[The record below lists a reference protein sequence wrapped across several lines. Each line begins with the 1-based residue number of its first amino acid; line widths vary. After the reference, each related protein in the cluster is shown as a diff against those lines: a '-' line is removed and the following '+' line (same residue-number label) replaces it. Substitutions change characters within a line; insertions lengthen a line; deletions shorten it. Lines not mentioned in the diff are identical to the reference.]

1 MSDDHPMRRIRL
13 AKVTLNI
20 GAGRDAQKLERG
32 MILLERITQRKPVQT
47 ITQKRIPNWE
57 LRPGL
62 PIGVKVT
69 VRGKPA
75 EDLLRRLLTAKD
87 FILSEKQFDNEGNVS
102 FGIPEYID
110 VDGLKYD
117 PKLGIMGFEVAVTL
131 ERPGF
136 RVKHRRLQKQRIPRH
151 HRITREE
158 AITFMKDVFG
168 VKIKEE
174 IEG

>member
-1 MSDDHPMRRIRL
+1 MRKIRL

-20 GAGRDAQKLERG
+20 GAGRDAQKLEKG

-57 LRPGL
+57 LRPGV
-62 PIGVKVT
+62 PVGVKVT

-75 EDLLRRLLTAKD
+75 EELLRTLLTAKD
-87 FILSEKQFDNEGNVS
+87 FTLSEKQFDDEGNVS

-110 VDGLKYD
+110 VEGLKYD

-136 RVKHRRLQKQRIPRH
+136 RVKHRRLKARRIPKH
-151 HRITREE
+151 HRISREE
-158 AITFMKDVFG
+158 AISFMKEAFN
-168 VKIKEE
+168 VKIREE
-174 IEG
+174 EA

>member
-1 MSDDHPMRRIRL
+1 MRKIRL
-13 AKVTLNI
+13 AKITLNI
-20 GAGRDAQKLERG
+20 GAGRDAQKLEKG

-57 LRPGL
+57 LRPGV
-62 PIGVKVT
+62 PVGVKVT

-75 EDLLRRLLTAKD
+75 EELLRKLLTAKD
-87 FILSEKQFDNEGNVS
+87 FTLSEKQFDNEGNVS

-110 VDGLKYD
+110 VEGLKYD

-136 RVKHRRLQKQRIPRH
+136 RVKHRRLRPRRIPKE
-151 HRITREE
+151 HRISREE
-158 AITFMKDVFG
+158 AISFMKDAFN
-168 VKIKEE
+168 VKIREE
-174 IEG
+174 EA

>member
-1 MSDDHPMRRIRL
+1 MRKIRL

-20 GAGRDAQKLERG
+20 GAGRDAQKLEKG

-57 LRPGL
+57 LRPGV
-62 PIGVKVT
+62 PVGVKVT

-75 EDLLRRLLTAKD
+75 EELLRKLLTAKD
-87 FILSEKQFDNEGNVS
+87 FTLSEKQFDNEGNVS

-110 VDGLKYD
+110 VEGLKYD

-136 RVKHRRLQKQRIPRH
+136 RVKHRRLRPRRIPKE
-151 HRITREE
+151 HRISREE
-158 AITFMKDVFG
+158 AISFMKDAFN
-168 VKIKEE
+168 VKIREE
-174 IEG
+174 EA